1 MFNDK
6 DNIIEESENPAS
18 MLLMGII
25 QSQSKGSKESKE
37 SLTDETVQENPIS
50 EPSENALE
58 HFIADHE
65 SVILKQDSIES
76 AKDRVGSAP
85 EDVDLWAGVDSG
97 SMNAKRLHWW
107 EKLFAKST
115 IGIEI
120 NPGIIRAAKV
130 KSWGSK
136 HEVVQLEE
144 VVVEESHKSD
154 ILIMA
159 QLVKQVLQK
168 LKANNT
174 PITSIIGGSDVNLR
188 LLRMPKVSKKEIH
201 EALLWK
207 NKKELHF
214 FNDAPTVLHYIIL
227 DEDQSPNANEF
238 YVLVIAVKE
247 ELIKSNLEIAE
258 RAKALPS
265 KLTIRPIAQWNF
277 MKQIPDQEGNS
288 LLIDVGFESSH
299 LTFYRNNTLQF
310 ARELPVGG
318 NHFTKALMQTIF
330 VDDISYLL
338 SWDEAESIKKDI
350 GLPFEPL
357 SGTTPQGIPY
367 SEIAV
372 MMRPVAEKLA
382 SEILMSLDYYKE
394 NFKVTAYD
402 NVYFTGNSIRL
413 KRLKPFLESAIG
425 QPIHPLR
432 LNQAIALPS
441 TMEENLSAISMDTI
455 GAAMSAGKDLN
466 FLPPKQ
472 KKELTFRNAYSKTFS
487 ALLILLGILVGS
499 LLFLNK
505 KHKNME
511 QVLSILNTS
520 LNRVQNEN
528 SEYEKLQNERNTLNV
543 TAAKISEETR
553 VDSSALG
560 ILKWVSGI
568 TPEAIA
574 IEQLSWGNAYSEIEL
589 RRAATNQAM
598 KSNGSQP
605 NNSTNDGKEL
615 RIKGVVYKDVF
626 YADVHLLNFL
636 SAIEKTGFFAGVQL
650 KEKQRDEI
658 DGSLSFV
665 LIAEKK

>member
-6 DNIIEESENPAS
+6 DHIIEESENPAS

-25 QSQSKGSKESKE
+25 KSQSKESKE
-37 SLTDETVQENPIS
+37 SLKDETGFENSIS
-50 EPSENALE
+50 EPSEIALE
-58 HFIADHE
+58 HFMADHE
-65 SVILKQDSIES
+65 SVILKQDSIEPE
-76 AKDRVGSAP
+76 KDRIGSVP
-85 EDVDLWAGVDSG
+85 EDVDLWAGVDPD
-97 SMNAKRLHWW
+97 SMNAQRLHWW

-120 NPGIIRAAKV
+120 NPRIIRAAKV

-136 HEVVQLEE
+136 HETVQLEE
-144 VVVEESHKSD
+144 VEVEESHKSD

-247 ELIKSNLEIAE
+247 ELIKSNLEIVE

-277 MKQIPDQEGNS
+277 MKQIPDKEGNS

-330 VDDISYLL
+330 VDDTSYLL

-357 SGTTPQGIPY
+357 SGITPQGIPY

-394 NFKVTAYD
+394 NFKVTTYD
-402 NVYFTGNSIRL
+402 NVYFTGNTIFL

-425 QPIHPLR
+425 QPIRPLR

-441 TMEENLSAISMDTI
+441 TMDKENISALSMDTI

-472 KKELTFRNAYSKTFS
+472 KKELTFRNAYSKTYS
-487 ALLILLGILVGS
+487 ALLIVLGILVGS

-511 QVLSILNTS
+511 QILSILNTS
-520 LNRVQNEN
+520 LNHVQNEN
-528 SEYEKLQNERNTLNV
+528 REYEKLQNEKKALNI

-553 VDSSALG
+553 VDPSALG
-560 ILKWVSGI
+560 ILKWLSGI

-574 IEQLSWGNAYSEIEL
+574 IEQLSWGNAFSEIEL
-589 RRAATNQAM
+589 RRTATNQAM
-598 KSNGSQP
+598 KSNGSQAS
-605 NNSTNDGKEL
+605 NSTNDGKEL
-615 RIKGVVYKDVF
+615 RIKGVVYRDVF

-636 SAIEKTGFFAGVQL
+636 SAIEKTGFFTDVQL

-665 LIAEKK
+665 LIAKKK